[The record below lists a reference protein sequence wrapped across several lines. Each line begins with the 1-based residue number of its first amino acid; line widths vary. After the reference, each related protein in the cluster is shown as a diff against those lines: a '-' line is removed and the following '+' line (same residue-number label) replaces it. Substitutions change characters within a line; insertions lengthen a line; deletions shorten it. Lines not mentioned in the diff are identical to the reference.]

1 MTFNR
6 TTYRNTIDDHLP
18 SLIDINVS
26 SFSPPPLPF
35 RVQQLKS
42 TNKMDSKNLALVF
55 TPSLMRSPY
64 NSTSMMAVQ
73 KLPEQKKAVDLLIQ
87 HYSSLFTTN

>member
-1 MTFNR
+1 MNR
-6 TTYRNTIDDHLP
+6 SDPLTYSMHNYVVK
-18 SLIDINVS
+18 S
-26 SFSPPPLPF
+26 

-42 TNKMDSKNLALVF
+42 SNKMDSKNLALVF

-64 NSTSMMAVQ
+64 NNTGMMAMQ

-87 HYSSLFTTN
+87 HFHSLFN